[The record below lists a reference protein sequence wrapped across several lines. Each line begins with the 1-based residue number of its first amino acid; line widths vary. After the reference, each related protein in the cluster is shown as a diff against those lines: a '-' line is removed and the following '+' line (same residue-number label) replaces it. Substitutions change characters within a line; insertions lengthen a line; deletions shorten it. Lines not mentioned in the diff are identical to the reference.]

1 MHLKDDLFVVQMES
15 GRYLLHK
22 KQQVMAEQNKAVVL
36 PDGLKS
42 IAAHAFYNNTTMEE
56 IYLPKSL
63 EHVGGDAFLGCSS
76 LKHVY
81 VPYGEIKRFSKMLPK
96 LKKIIDNDL
105 PF

>member
-1 MHLKDDLFVVQMES
+1 MES

-22 KQQVMAEQNKAVVL
+22 KQQVMAEQDKVVVL

-42 IAAHAFYNNTTMEE
+42 IAANAFYNNTTLEE

-63 EHVGGDAFLGCSS
+63 EHVGYDAFLVCSS

-81 VPYGEIKRFSKMLPK
+81 VPYGEIKRFSIMLPK